1 MFDATD
7 PAVTA
12 SQRRPSL
19 KLAVLLAPVCLLI
32 ALPTDSAWAQQR
44 STVSRPKA
52 QTQSA
57 PVAKVAARESAPGT
71 ARKLGRVQLMQGE
84 EVQPVAKAGD
94 DRIEKLVREIQDFDD
109 VIEVVMRRARLFRFK
124 KLVMRTAVADPSI
137 AEVVQVT
144 PRELQLIGKGEGT
157 TTLSI
162 WFAADDPNAD
172 PEVITYLINGVKGP
186 ERRQQLMLL
195 EESIHKLFPDSRVE
209 LVPVAD
215 RLIVRGEA
223 RDPEQA
229 AHIMKI
235 IQAHE
240 GEPSS
245 EGPGTSLLGLQPD
258 APGPIDGSPVP
269 NAVIGQPNQ
278 QILRGTSVG
287 QSRIVNMLK
296 IPGQFQVMLKCKI
309 AEINR
314 GAGRQFGMSF
324 SVAKDEGGFRLF
336 QSILA
341 GASGNI
347 VGVFDAGDV
356 EVFIN
361 ALRTHSVGKLLAQP
375 NLMTLSGQPAWF
387 TAGGAFA
394 VPTIVGV
401 NGVGGISTGF
411 QRFGTLLTFVPT
423 VLDKDLIRLNVT
435 PTFSEPNLDL
445 RVNIGGGGG
454 AGGGVPGLNIRSA
467 TTTVELREG
476 QVLAIAGLFSERV
489 QSEETRVPLLG
500 DIPVLGNLMSNRRT
514 NREETELVVLI
525 EPVLMAPMEPE
536 QVAPL
541 PGFDFK
547 EPDDFEF
554 FVLGMREGSP
564 VGPEYRSTLWPFH
577 PGNTSTYLRLQNTYL
592 VGPHGHSSS
601 DD

>member
-1 MFDATD
+1 MFDAKD
-7 PAVTA
+7 PAVA
-12 SQRRPSL
+12 VSCRRVSL
-19 KLAVLLAPVCLLI
+19 KLPILAAQMCVLI
-32 ALPTDSAWAQQR
+32 AASSNSASAQQP
-44 STVSRPKA
+44 STTNRA
-52 QTQSA
+52 RAQSA
-57 PVAKVAARESAPGT
+57 TVRTTAPGT
-71 ARKLGRVQLMQGE
+71 ARKLQRVQLTQAE
-84 EVQPVAKAGD
+84 EVLTGARGGD
-94 DRIEKLVREIQDFDD
+94 ERIDKLVNEIQDYDD

-195 EESIHKLFPDSRVE
+195 EESIHRLFPDSRVE

-229 AHIMKI
+229 SHIMKI
-235 IQAHE
+235 IEAHE

-245 EGPGTSLLGLQPD
+245 EGPGPSLLGLQPD
-258 APGPIDGSPVP
+258 APGPIDGSPMP
-269 NAVIGQPNQ
+269 NIPPGQTPT
-278 QILRGTSVG
+278 ILRGTSVG
-287 QSRIVNMLK
+287 QSRIINMLK
-296 IPGQFQVMLKCKI
+296 VPGQFQVMLKCKI

-361 ALRTHSVGKLLAQP
+361 ALRTHSVGKILAQP

-394 VPTIVGV
+394 VPTVVGI
-401 NGVGGISTGF
+401 NGVGGIATGF

-423 VLDKDLIRLNVT
+423 VLDKDLIRLTVT
-435 PTFSEPNLDL
+435 PTFSQPNLDL

-454 AGGGVPGLNIRSA
+454 GGAGGGGVPGLNIRSA

-476 QVLAIAGLFSERV
+476 QVLAIAGLFQETV
-489 QSEETRVPLLG
+489 QSDETRIPLLG
-500 DIPVLGNLMSNRRT
+500 DIPVLGNLMSTRRT

-536 QVAPL
+536 QVPPL

-564 VGPEYRSTLWPFH
+564 VGPEYRSTLWPYH

-592 VGPHGHSSS
+592 VGPHGHSSA